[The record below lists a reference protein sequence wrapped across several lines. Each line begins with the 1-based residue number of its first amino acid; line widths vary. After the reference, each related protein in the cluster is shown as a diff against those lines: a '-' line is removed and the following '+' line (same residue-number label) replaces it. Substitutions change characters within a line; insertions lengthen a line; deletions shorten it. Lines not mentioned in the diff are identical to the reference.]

1 MDKEYLLYS
10 EELDRESIEKL
21 KGEHLYKSI
30 NSTLEV
36 NELFNEK
43 IALLQQFIEEINQE
57 IHDRKKLRNGALK
70 EIEDE
75 LNQLSVLLKEV
86 APIGKVDVSGEHLDS
101 LNARRI
107 HLEKSIAR
115 LNELRRTHKINT
127 WKDIVALKG
136 DLFKLLPEYTQLL
149 QLKKVME

>member
-21 KGEHLYKSI
+21 KGKHLDKSL

-36 NELFNEK
+36 NDLFNEK

-57 IHDRKKLRNGALK
+57 IHDLQKLINGALK

-86 APIGKVDVSGEHLDS
+86 APLGKVEVSGTHLDS
-101 LNARRI
+101 RNSRRI